1 MKICYFL
8 ICFYRRQIIIICHE
22 NRSKSEVI
30 IMETLLSIAVALC
43 AGLLVSRFVKPLK
56 LPAVTGYLIAGIL
69 IGPYC
74 LGKLGVPG
82 LGFPTTADVKALSL
96 FNDVALGFIAFA
108 IGNEFRLSQL
118 RETGKQATVIGI
130 FQALTATLMVDL
142 MLIGLHFFILG
153 DSISVADAIVLG
165 AIATAT
171 APAATLMVV
180 RQYKAKGELTD
191 LLLPIVAL
199 DDAVGLI
206 VFAVSFGIAKAIN
219 CGNYDMVS
227 ILVEPLLEI
236 VFSVLLGFV
245 MGGVFSAAEKYFKSN
260 SKRLSLSI
268 TFVILTVALSMMEFE
283 VGGVKIGFSSLLVC
297 MMLGTV
303 FCNVCDFSADMM
315 DKTDKWT
322 SPLYIL
328 FFVLS
333 GAELELDVFSNP
345 SVIVIGL
352 VYIFARA
359 FGKWMGA
366 SISSK
371 CMKCSPS
378 VQKWLGITLLP
389 QAGVALG
396 MSVTVA
402 QTLGADG
409 ELIRNIVLFGVLIY
423 ELIGPAMTRIALI
436 HSGDIQP
443 KNEDVVSADD

>member
-1 MKICYFL
+1 
-8 ICFYRRQIIIICHE
+8 
-22 NRSKSEVI
+22 
-30 IMETLLSIAVALC
+30 METLLSIAVALC

-268 TFVILTVALSMMEFE
+268 AFVILTVALSMREFE

-333 GAELELDVFSNP
+333 GAELELDVFSNL
-345 SVIVIGL
+345 SVIVVGL

>member
-1 MKICYFL
+1 
-8 ICFYRRQIIIICHE
+8 
-22 NRSKSEVI
+22 
-30 IMETLLSIAVALC
+30 METLLSIAVALC

-153 DSISVADAIVLG
+153 DSISIADAIVLG

-283 VGGVKIGFSSLLVC
+283 VGGVKIGFSSLLV
-297 MMLGTV
+297 TV

-333 GAELELDVFSNP
+333 GAELELDVFSNL
-345 SVIVIGL
+345 SVIVVGL

>member
-1 MKICYFL
+1 MNILFALAIAMAVGMAMTRL
-8 ICFYRRQIIIICHE
+8 IKLIHLPNVTAYLI
-22 NRSKSEVI
+22 
-30 IMETLLSIAVALC
+30 
-43 AGLLVSRFVKPLK
+43 AGLLV
-56 LPAVTGYLIAGIL
+56 
-69 IGPYC
+69 GPYV
-74 LGKLGVPG
+74 LKVLTPEMNSE
-82 LGFPTTADVKALSL
+82 LAIIS
-96 FNDVALGFIAFA
+96 DVALGFIAYS
-108 IGNEFRLSQL
+108 IGSEFKLSYIK
-118 RETGKQATVIGI
+118 EIGAKPMVITAFEGCVASLLV
-130 FQALTATLMVDL
+130 FLTLLALGQPLPMCLA
-142 MLIGLHFFILG
+142 
-153 DSISVADAIVLG
+153 LG
-165 AIATAT
+165 AIAAAT

-333 GAELELDVFSNP
+333 GAELELDVFSNL
-345 SVIVIGL
+345 SVIVVGL